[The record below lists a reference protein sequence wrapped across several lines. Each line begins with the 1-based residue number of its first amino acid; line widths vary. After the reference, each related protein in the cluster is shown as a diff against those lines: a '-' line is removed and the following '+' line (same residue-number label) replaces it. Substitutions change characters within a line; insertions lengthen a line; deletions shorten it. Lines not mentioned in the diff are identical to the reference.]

1 MKARIL
7 FVFVLSKL
15 FAPLAAQDHIEGG
28 LYLEHYQLGYRSQQQ
43 IGGQLH
49 IGIGDRFTL
58 NWQMGIGPA
67 AEGGFYAH
75 APAGFIGGMKIMRV
89 QSQYGQGNFLNYL
102 GALLLV
108 CPEGIGY
115 YATEGKM
122 RMHVSVNPLGFD
134 YWYRRDPYFEHG
146 RMSGSVVVRCRL
158 MSNLKWPIYLAP
170 QIAASFIYRLPD
182 DGTLDRIGFRAGVT
196 IGFSN
201 EERN

>member
-1 MKARIL
+1 MKARITL
-7 FVFVLSKL
+7 FLLLSVLS
-15 FAPLAAQDHIEGG
+15 FRSSAQDHIEGG
-28 LYLEHYQLGYRSQQQ
+28 LYVEHFQLGYRSQQQ

-49 IGIGDRFTL
+49 IGIWDRFTL
-58 NWQMGIGPA
+58 NWQMGIGPS

-75 APAGFIGGMKIMRV
+75 APAGFIGGMKLMRA

-108 CPEGIGY
+108 CPEGVGY
-115 YATEGKM
+115 YVTEGKM
-122 RMHVSVNPLGFD
+122 RMHVSLNPMGFD
-134 YWYRRDPYFEHG
+134 YWYRGNPYFEHG
-146 RMSGSVVVRCRL
+146 RMSGSVVFRCRL

-170 QIAASFIYRLPD
+170 QIAATVIYRLPE